1 MLNWIIRIGRIPRIT
16 NLNERKSLKI
26 PRVKIRERVLLLEK
40 GGQGKTRGEGGPF
53 ARGDHGARWDRFQHK
68 PLHLR

>member
-26 PRVKIRERVLLLEK
+26 PRVKIREWVLLLEK

-53 ARGDHGARWDRFQHK
+53 ARSDHGARWDRFQHK